1 MSQHLTTGFIR
12 EEMTRHG
19 YQVVAGAELPI
30 TGGAADSRLVRPGDL
45 FCAFPGEE
53 TDGNL
58 FVADALRAGADA
70 VICSRPPEGAWPGKT
85 IVVAPD
91 TTRAVGELAGAW
103 RRACAPQVIGITG
116 TVGKTTAKEM
126 TAATLADRLSV
137 HRSAGNLNSREGLP
151 LALMSLRRDHQVSVL
166 EMAMDSPGEIDE
178 LCAIAE
184 PRIGAVLNVGLTH
197 VSKLG
202 SIEAIQREK
211 LSLVRNLPADG
222 CAILNADDPRVAIAA
237 NDLPCEAITFGE
249 SDSATL
255 RRGPVT
261 ENGLLGTSF
270 DVSFGET
277 TERITSPLPGA
288 HTAPAVLTA
297 IAAALALG
305 LTLRGAASAV
315 YHAKV
320 EGRARVLKSTSGA
333 TIIDDRYNSSPASLA
348 GALLMLR
355 GLSGRRIAFLGR
367 MAELG
372 EHEAEEHRKAGEIAA
387 ASCDVLFCSGETC
400 RTLAAAAA
408 AAGHPDV
415 RWFPTRDEAAAEAA
429 AILRAGDTV
438 LVKASRGE
446 AFEAAIPVLE
456 GRP

>member
-1 MSQHLTTGFIR
+1 MSQHLTTAIVSD
-12 EEMTRHG
+12 EMRRRG
-19 YQVVAGAELPI
+19 YRVLPGPEVEV

-58 FVADALRAGADA
+58 FVAAAFRAGAVA
-70 VICSRPPEGAWPGKT
+70 AICSRPPEGDWPGKT
-85 IVVAPD
+85 IVIAPD
-91 TTRAVGELAGAW
+91 TTRAAGELANAW
-103 RRACAPQVIGITG
+103 RRACNPRVVGITG

-126 TAATLADRLSV
+126 TAATLADRFPA
-137 HRSAGNLNSREGLP
+137 HRSPGNLNSREGLP
-151 LALMSLRRDHQVSVL
+151 LALMSLRRDHRVSAL
-166 EMAMDSPGEIDE
+166 ELAMDSPGEIAD
-178 LCAIAE
+178 LCRIAE
-184 PRIGAVLNVGLTH
+184 PEVGAVMNVGLTH

-211 LSLVRNLPADG
+211 LSLARNLPADG
-222 CAILNADDPRVAIAA
+222 WAILNAADPRV
-237 NDLPCEAITFGE
+237 LSVKPELRCHVLTFGE
-249 SDSATL
+249 HVSADL

-270 DVSFGET
+270 DVTYGES
-277 TERITSPLPGA
+277 TERVTSPLPGA
-288 HTAPAVLTA
+288 HTVPAVLTA
-297 IAAALALG
+297 LAAAIVLG

-320 EGRARVLKSTSGA
+320 EGRARVLKSAAGA

-355 GLSGRRIAFLGR
+355 GFQGRRIAFLGR

-372 EHEAEEHRKAGEIAA
+372 EHELEEHRKAGALAA
-387 ASCDVLFCSGETC
+387 ASCDVLFCAGETC
-400 RTLAAAAA
+400 RALAEAAR

-415 RWFPTRDEAAAEAA
+415 RWFPSRDEAAAEAA
-429 AILRAGDTV
+429 AILRDGDTI

-446 AFEAAIPVLE
+446 AFEAVIPVLE
-456 GRP
+456 AAR